1 MFLKLSIKTALLALV
16 CAAFALV
23 SYAQTAPVSGVV
35 KIKKADGTTVPAAGM
50 TVDAYRTD
58 IDKGK
63 MPSAKT
69 NKKGEFNFVGFML
82 GQSYCLVVSGPG
94 INPELQPRV
103 KAGMDTIA
111 IEVNEGDGKT
121 WTEDQVR
128 TALKGAA
135 SAPQGN
141 NGGQQQQQLT
151 AEQKK
156 EQEDVA
162 KKNAEITAKNT
173 KIQESNKVINASF
186 QEGDKLYKSKDY
198 SGAITKFNEGIAADP
213 EFAGSAPILL
223 NYKAI
228 ALKDRGFESYK
239 QSVGADDATK
249 AAAMEKAKNDFHE
262 ALASLDNALAILAK
276 APASADPN
284 AQKGAET
291 AKHNILANYVEI
303 YRLTV
308 KTRADASVAKNA
320 GPIFEQ
326 YFASEPDV
334 AKKLNA
340 RIVLGDIMQEAGESQ
355 AALDAYLAVLQ
366 ESPENVDAL
375 AGAGFSL
382 VNVGYLSND
391 KTKFQDAVNYLQR
404 FVATAPDTNK
414 LKADAVAVIDTLKKE
429 QNVAPQKGGAAPKKK
444 GQ

>member
-1 MFLKLSIKTALLALV
+1 MFLKLSIKTSLLVLV

-35 KIKKADGTTVPAAGM
+35 KVKKADGTTVPAAGM

-69 NKKGEFNFVGFML
+69 NKKGEFNFVGFIL

-121 WTEDQVR
+121 WTEEQVR
-128 TALKGAA
+128 AALKGAA

-141 NGGQQQQQLT
+141 NGGQQQQLT

-156 EQEDVA
+156 EQEELA
-162 KKNAEITAKNT
+162 KKNAETTAKNA
-173 KIQESNKVINASF
+173 KIQESNKIINASF
-186 QEGDKLYKSKDY
+186 QEGDKLYKAKDY
-198 SGAITKFNEGIAADP
+198 SAAITKFDEDIAADP
-213 EFAGSAPILL
+213 EFEGSAPILL

-262 ALASLDNALAILAK
+262 AIASLDKAMAILTK

-284 AQKGAET
+284 AQKTMEAT
-291 AKHNILANYVEI
+291 KHNILANYVEI

-308 KTRADASVAKNA
+308 KTRADASAAKSA
-320 GPIFEQ
+320 GPVFEQ
-326 YFASEPDV
+326 YFTAESDA
-334 AKKLNA
+334 AKRLNA

-391 KTKFQDAVNYLQR
+391 KTKFQEAVNYLQR

>member
-23 SYAQTAPVSGVV
+23 SFAQTAPVSGVV

-69 NKKGEFNFVGFML
+69 NKKGEFNFVGFIL
-82 GQSYCLVVSGPG
+82 GQSYCLVVSGEG
-94 INPELQPRV
+94 ISPQLQPRV

-121 WTEDQVR
+121 WTEEQVR
-128 TALKGAA
+128 AALKG
-135 SAPQGN
+135 STTQGN
-141 NGGQQQQQLT
+141 GEGPKQLT

-156 EQEDVA
+156 QQEDA
-162 KKNAEITAKNT
+162 EKKNAEITAKNT
-173 KIQESNKVINASF
+173 KIQESNKIINASF
-186 QEGDKLYKSKDY
+186 QEGDKLYKAKDY
-198 SGAITKFNEGIAADP
+198 SAAITKFDEGIAADP
-213 EFAGSAPILL
+213 EFEGSAPILL

-239 QSVGADDATK
+239 QSVGADDTTK
-249 AAAMEKAKNDFHE
+249 TAAMEKAKNDFHE
-262 ALASLDNALAILAK
+262 AITSLDKAIAILTK

-284 AQKGAET
+284 AQKTMEAT
-291 AKHNILANYVEI
+291 KRNILANYVEI

-320 GPIFEQ
+320 GPVFEQ
-326 YFASEPDV
+326 YFTAESDA
-334 AKKLNA
+334 AKRLNA

-366 ESPENVDAL
+366 ESPDNVDAL

-382 VNVGYLSND
+382 VNVGYLNND

-429 QNVAPQKGGAAPKKK
+429 QNVAPQKGGSAPKKK

>member
-1 MFLKLSIKTALLALV
+1 MFLKLSIKTSLLVLV

-35 KIKKADGTTVPAAGM
+35 KVKKADGTTVPAAGM

-69 NKKGEFNFVGFML
+69 NKKGEFNFVGFIL

-173 KIQESNKVINASF
+173 KIQESNKIINASF

-284 AQKGAET
+284 TQKGAET

-382 VNVGYLSND
+382 VNVGYLNND